1 MLKKLLR
8 SEMIVIF
15 YSDGLN
21 IEIIDVFHLKRKE
34 SNFHQ
39 SERPFH
45 ILTKRLSGCT
55 NMTFGDKEMTVGTDS
70 LLYIPA
76 NTEYLRESRDLEDII
91 AIHFNMLSESLFTPF
106 LIDVEK
112 EKCDEVFCEMHRIWS
127 ERKTGY
133 KYRCTALLYNYLS
146 TIIPEKRVS
155 KEYLKLERSIK
166 YIESHLSQKLRTD
179 HLAQMCNIC
188 ETQYRKLFKKE
199 FGISPVKYI
208 NKLRIN
214 RAVSMLY
221 SGYYSM
227 SEISELCGFSDQKY
241 FNRIFKSE
249 TGKAPAKYKKEYYF
263 ITNEML

>member
-1 MLKKLLR
+1 
-8 SEMIVIF
+8 MITIF
-15 YSDGLN
+15 YNDGLN
-21 IEIIDVFHLKRKE
+21 IEIIDIFHLKRKN
-34 SNFHQ
+34 SNHHTPK
-39 SERPFH
+39 RPFH
-45 ILTKRLSGCT
+45 ILTKRLSGYT
-55 NMTFGDKEMTVGTDS
+55 NMTFGDKEMTVGSDS

-76 NTEYLRESRDLEDII
+76 NTEYSRESHDVEDII
-91 AIHFNMLSESLFTPF
+91 AIHFNILNDNLFTPF

-112 EKCDEVFCEMHRIWS
+112 EKCDEVFCELHRIWS

-133 KYRCTALLYNYLS
+133 KYKCTAILYEYLS

-155 KEYLKLERSIK
+155 KEYLKLEKSII
-166 YIESHLSQKLRTD
+166 YIENNLSQKLQTE
-179 HLAQMCNIC
+179 HLAKMCYMG

-221 SGYYSM
+221 SGYYSI

-249 TGKAPAKYKKEYYF
+249 TGRAPAKYKKEYSF
-263 ITNEML
+263 ITTERL